1 MMKTLFAALFTAIL
15 ALSALAQTAP
25 PPPPP
30 PPETET
36 QKPPETPPA
45 TPPEST
51 PATTPEPQPQQ
62 PPPATPQQQPP
73 PQQPPVLSETASG
86 AYERRESLPSVNL
99 YLPEMEASVRLRKLI
114 KNVLFESQINYEF
127 INGDISTFLR
137 YKYYARNYTYR
148 LGVFDAINFPDVTSD
163 DSTRR
168 FERVR
173 GGLFLLGVP
182 RDYNNRWFWLL
193 EDDSLSFGDVNRPDD
208 RKSNLYTKIGYQYGT
223 QFDERM
229 NSIVGEQRGRIT
241 PVLTA
246 FREIGPQKTGL
257 AAAITQSAGAAGG
270 DYTYT
275 KFEAEGLRRFDVSS
289 TSFVFSRLH
298 VGTFLARDEVK
309 PPPAPRDRNGDGKID
324 DQDVT
329 PQWEFFDIPQAEF
342 FRLGGREALKSI
354 KSNDDSLGTHEV
366 HLTNEYFF
374 PIFRNKDYRVGPLY
388 WNTLYGIGYVGAGAV
403 AFKASDLVKGDRAV
417 VDAGIGTESAIT
429 FRDWDI
435 YFSVI
440 YAKAIR
446 KPDDIDEGNG
456 FRFAIRT
463 VR

>member
-1 MMKTLFAALFTAIL
+1 MIKIVSAAFFTAIL
-15 ALSALAQTAP
+15 ALTARAQTAP

-30 PPETET
+30 PETDT

-45 TPPEST
+45 TPPET
-51 PATTPEPQPQQ
+51 TPPATAPAQQPVP
-62 PPPATPQQQPP
+62 PPPATTT
-73 PQQPPVLSETASG
+73 QPPVLSETASG
-86 AYERRESLPSVNL
+86 AYERRESLPAVNL

-137 YKYYARNYTYR
+137 YKYYARNFTYR
-148 LGVFDAINFPDVTSD
+148 IGVFDAIDFPDVTND
-163 DSTRR
+163 DNTRE

-182 RDYNNRWFWLL
+182 RDYNNRWFFLL
-193 EDDSLSFGDVNRPDD
+193 QDDSLSFGDVNRPDN
-208 RKSNLYTKIGYQYGT
+208 RKNNLYTKIGYQYGT

-257 AAAITQSAGAAGG
+257 AAALTQSAAVLGG

-275 KFEAEGLRRFDVSS
+275 RFEAEGLRRFDVSAR
-289 TSFVFSRLH
+289 SFVFSRLH
-298 VGTFLARDEVK
+298 VGTFLAREELD
-309 PPPAPRDRNGDGKID
+309 PPPAPRDRNGDKVID
-324 DQDVT
+324 EKDAT

-354 KSNDDSLGTHEV
+354 KSNDESLGTQEV
-366 HLTNEYFF
+366 HLSNEYFF
-374 PIFRNKDYRVGPLY
+374 PIFRNRDYRLGPLY
-388 WNTLYGIGYVGAGAV
+388 WNTLYGIGYLGAGAV
-403 AFKASDLVKGDRAV
+403 AFEAGDLVKGNRLV

-435 YFSVI
+435 YLSVI
-440 YAKAIR
+440 YARPIR
-446 KPDDIDEGNG
+446 KPDDIENNNG

>member
-1 MMKTLFAALFTAIL
+1 MMKTLSAAVLTAIL
-15 ALSALAQTAP
+15 AIPSLAQTP
-25 PPPPP
+25 EPPPP
-30 PPETET
+30 PPESEA
-36 QKPPETPPA
+36 QKQPETPPA
-45 TPPEST
+45 TPPEQT
-51 PATTPEPQPQQ
+51 PPAPPAEQ
-62 PPPATPQQQPP
+62 PPAGTTVTPTGTAAQPS
-73 PQQPPVLSETASG
+73 VLSEAASG
-86 AYERRESLPSVNL
+86 SYERRESLPAVNL
-99 YLPEMEASVRLRKLI
+99 YLPEMQASVRLRKLI
-114 KNVLFESQINYEF
+114 KNVLFESQIDYEF

-148 LGVFDAINFPDVTSD
+148 IGVFDAIDFPDITSD
-163 DSTRR
+163 DSTRE

-182 RDYNNRWFWLL
+182 RDYNNRWFFLL
-193 EDDSLSFGDVNRPDD
+193 ENDSLSFGDINRPDN
-208 RKSNLYTKIGYQYGT
+208 RKNNLYTKIGYQYGT

-229 NSIVGEQRGRIT
+229 NAIVGEQRGRLT

-257 AAAITQSAGAAGG
+257 AAAITQSVGALGA

-289 TSFVFSRLH
+289 TTFVFSRLH
-298 VGTFLARDEVK
+298 VGTFLARDETD
-309 PPPAPRDRNGDGKID
+309 PPPVPRDRNGDQMID
-324 DQDVT
+324 EKDVT
-329 PQWEFFDIPQAEF
+329 PQWEFFDIPQSEF

-374 PIFRNKDYRVGPLY
+374 PIFRNKNYHLGPLA
-388 WNTLYGIGYVGAGAV
+388 WNTLYGIAYLGAGA
-403 AFKASDLVKGDRAV
+403 ASFKSSELVKSNRIV
-417 VDAGIGTESAIT
+417 VDAGIGTEHAIT

-435 YFSVI
+435 YLSVI
-440 YAKAIR
+440 YAKAIT
-446 KPDDIDEGNG
+446 KPDEIDEGNG